1 MFRQTIILLF
11 MSFSML
17 LVGCQASTTSETA
30 NSTINGQP
38 PNLKLAAQYNVQLG
52 VSYLQQGDLPRAK
65 QKLLLATEQDP
76 ESVAAWNG
84 MAYYMQT
91 VGDNASADKA
101 YQKALA
107 LKPKQGDTLN
117 NYGVFLCQQGK
128 PKAAI
133 NYFQDATHDPAYVTT
148 AQAYENAGLCAL
160 KIPNSSLATTFF
172 TKALAN
178 DPRLPTANLELAQL
192 AWQNHDVTR
201 AQYYLKRYNRLAKPS
216 SSSLWLTM
224 ELAKQQGNKTL
235 VNQAARELKQDFPN
249 SVEYQRYL
257 DQGTTI

>member
-1 MFRQTIILLF
+1 MFERWFVLLF
-11 MSFSML
+11 LSFSLL
-17 LVGCQASTTSETA
+17 LVGCQSSTSSLTS
-30 NSTINGQP
+30 NNTITGQP
-38 PNLKLAAQYNVQLG
+38 PNIKLAAQYNVQLG

-65 QKLLLATEQDP
+65 QKILLATVQDP
-76 ESVAAWNG
+76 ESVAAWNS

-91 VGDNASADKA
+91 VGDNAAAEKA

-107 LKPKQGDTLN
+107 LKPNQGDTLN

-133 NYFQDATHDPAYVTT
+133 SYFQEATQDPAYVTT

-172 TKALAN
+172 TQALAN
-178 DPRLPTANLELAQL
+178 DPKLATPNLELAQI

-235 VNQAARELKQDFPN
+235 ANQAAQELKQDFPN

-257 DQGTTI
+257 EQGITA